1 MRIAIY
7 EPDIPQNLGA
17 LIRLGAALDVALDVI
32 EPCSFPF
39 GGKQS
44 RNKQVRRAGMDYLE
58 LVDLDMHS
66 SWTAFEAA
74 RATQGK
80 RLILLTTSGA
90 VDYRDVTYQES
101 DILLSGS
108 ESSGVPDFVHHAADV
123 RVCIPMKPPARS
135 LNVVNATAM
144 VLGEGLRQIRTNTA
158 TNSKPEGPAT

>member
-1 MRIAIY
+1 MRISVF

-17 LIRLGAALDVALDVI
+17 MIRLGAALDVALDVI

-66 SWTAFEAA
+66 SWEAWNTARKE
-74 RATQGK
+74 K
-80 RLILLTTSGA
+80 NSRLVLLTTAGA
-90 VDYRDVTYQES
+90 VDYLETDYRES
-101 DILLSGS
+101 DNLLVGR
-108 ESSGVPDFVHHAADV
+108 ESSGVPEYVHEEADLRVFV
-123 RVCIPMKPPARS
+123 PMKPPARS

-144 VLGEGLRQIRTNTA
+144 VIGEALRQTRYGG
-158 TNSKPEGPAT
+158 K

>member
-17 LIRLGAALDVALDVI
+17 MIRLGAALDVPLDVI

-66 SWTAFEAA
+66 SWSAFDAA
-74 RATQGK
+74 RQASTS
-80 RLILLTTSGA
+80 RLVLLTTSGA
-90 VDYRDVTYQES
+90 VDYRDVTYQAT
-101 DILLSGS
+101 DRLLVGS
-108 ESSGVPDFVHHAADV
+108 ESSGVPGFVHDAADL
-123 RVCIPMKPPARS
+123 RVCIPMKTPARS
-135 LNVVNATAM
+135 LNVVNAAAM
-144 VLGEGLRQIRTNTA
+144 VLGEALSQIRRQVGVPKEMPN
-158 TNSKPEGPAT
+158 E

>member
-17 LIRLGAALDVALDVI
+17 MIRLGAALDVPLDVI

-39 GGKQS
+39 GGKES

-66 SWTAFEAA
+66 SWSAFEKA
-74 RATQGK
+74 RQASSS
-80 RLILLTTSGA
+80 RLVLLTTSGA
-90 VDYRDVTYQES
+90 IDYRDVTYQAT
-101 DILLSGS
+101 DRLLVGS
-108 ESSGVPDFVHHAADV
+108 ESSGVPDFVHNAADV

-135 LNVVNATAM
+135 LNVVNAASM
-144 VLGEGLRQIRTNTA
+144 VLSEALSQIRRQT
-158 TNSKPEGPAT
+158 SVSEEPAI